1 MTNGDLKRDMRENK
15 IYNWQVA
22 HVLGVCEQ
30 TIIRWFRLPMSDEQM
45 KKVSGAIER
54 IKAGALNG

>member
-1 MTNGDLKRDMRENK
+1 MTNEDLKMEMRTNK

-30 TIIRWFRLPMSDEQM
+30 TIIRWFRLPMSDEQL
-45 KKVSGAIER
+45 KKVSGAIEQL
-54 IKAGALNG
+54 KAGGLNG